1 AAEGGMRDALSIL
14 DQVISF
20 SDGAVTLDDTL
31 RITGSVTQELMIDY
45 ISAAL
50 NHNTEK
56 GLELLHQMMQEGKDA
71 NRLVGDVILFS
82 RDILIYQK
90 TKDENLLKMSK
101 VDDRFNTLIAEA
113 QPEKIYDIIEI
124 MNQTQQ
130 EMRISTHAEVYL
142 EVATVRLAQVKPEI
156 ATDSAPATT
165 RDTDESQELRTLKN
179 RLNQMQKVIEQMQQ
193 NGVNNEAT
201 KTPKRKPARKNAGQT
216 VFKVNRHQVFGIL
229 EHATRNDLAK
239 LKDLWP
245 DLINAL
251 STSQKAIMNTSKP
264 VAASPNGLVVT
275 FDYDILCERAA
286 NDTILIDAVGD
297 YLEKVIGHR
306 ADMAT
311 VPSNQWLEVRQAFI
325 DQMKN
330 DGQEETDNQEKEQA
344 PKETEEVDAVVSEAV
359 NLFGKE
365 NVTITD

>member
-1 AAEGGMRDALSIL
+1 
-14 DQVISF
+14 
-20 SDGAVTLDDTL
+20 
-31 RITGSVTQELMIDY
+31 
-45 ISAAL
+45 
-50 NHNTEK
+50 
-56 GLELLHQMMQEGKDA
+56 
-71 NRLVGDVILFS
+71 
-82 RDILIYQK
+82 
-90 TKDENLLKMSK
+90 
-101 VDDRFNTLIAEA
+101 
-113 QPEKIYDIIEI
+113 
-124 MNQTQQ
+124 
-130 EMRISTHAEVYL
+130 
-142 EVATVRLAQVKPEI
+142 
-156 ATDSAPATT
+156 
-165 RDTDESQELRTLKN
+165 
-179 RLNQMQKVIEQMQQ
+179 
-193 NGVNNEAT
+193 
-201 KTPKRKPARKNAGQT
+201 
-216 VFKVNRHQVFGIL
+216 
-229 EHATRNDLAK
+229 
-239 LKDLWP
+239 
-245 DLINAL
+245 
-251 STSQKAIMNTSKP
+251 MNTSKP